1 MMRKTLIVVFT
12 TYVLSHNA
20 MTAPQ
25 QVPGKTVLEGA
36 YTEEQAIRGQAA
48 YTKGCASCHGEDM
61 KGVAGTN
68 AAVLIGDRFLD
79 RWREDDLGELFR
91 FLQISMPSR
100 AASTMTDAAKL
111 DVMAYLL
118 QANKFPAGSSELT
131 SATVDQVLLV
141 GNNGPKPMPNASVVR
156 AVGCLE
162 LMPGNVWTLTHAA
175 EPTPARNTEETTP
188 DELKSSASR
197 PAGRLA
203 FKLPGLDFAIPG
215 VKPGDFKGQKVQVKG
230 NVYRQSGNDRI
241 NVRSLASVA
250 TQCGQ

>member
-1 MMRKTLIVVFT
+1 MRNGPTVFLAIWC
-12 TYVLSHNA
+12 LSIGLQSADAQN
-20 MTAPQ
+20 TI
-25 QVPGKTVLEGA
+25 GKTVLDGA
-36 YTEEQAIRGQAA
+36 YSTEQAARGQVA
-48 YTKGCASCHGEDM
+48 YTKGCASCHGEDL

-68 AAVLIGDRFLD
+68 AAVLVGDRFLD

-100 AASTMTDAAKL
+100 AASTMTDEAKL

-118 QANKFPAGSSELT
+118 QANKFPAGSTELT
-131 SATVDQVLLV
+131 AATADNILLV
-141 GNNGPKPMPNASVVR
+141 GQDGLKPMPNASAVR

-162 LMPGNVWTLTHAA
+162 LAPGSIWTLTHAPELTA
-175 EPTPARNTEETTP
+175 ARNTEETTP

-197 PAGRLA
+197 SSGPLT

-215 VKPGDFKGQKVQVKG
+215 LKPSEFRGHKVQVKG

-241 NVRSLASVA
+241 NVRSLSSI
-250 TQCGQ
+250 TPQCGN

>member
-1 MMRKTLIVVFT
+1 VKGKPLIVPFIT
-12 TYVLSHNA
+12 FLLGHNA
-20 MTAPQ
+20 LGMSQQAPS
-25 QVPGKTVLEGA
+25 KTVLDGA
-36 YTEEQAIRGQAA
+36 YTAEQAARGQSA
-48 YTKGCASCHGEDM
+48 YTKGCASCHGDDM

-118 QANKFPAGSSELT
+118 QANKFPAGQSELT
-131 SATVDQVLLV
+131 TATVDQILLV
-141 GNNGPKPMPNASVVR
+141 GKDGPKPMPNASAVR

-162 LMPGNVWTLTHAA
+162 LMPGNVWTLTHAG

-188 DELKSSASR
+188 DELKSYASH
-197 PAGRLA
+197 PAGPLA

-215 VKPGDFKGQKVQVKG
+215 VKPADFKGQKVQVKG

-250 TQCGQ
+250 SQCAQ

>member
-12 TYVLSHNA
+12 TYVFSHNA
-20 MTAPQ
+20 MSATQ

-48 YTKGCASCHGEDM
+48 YTKGCASCHGEHM

-100 AASTMTDAAKL
+100 AASTMTDGAKL

-118 QANKFPAGSSELT
+118 QANTF
-131 SATVDQVLLV
+131 
-141 GNNGPKPMPNASVVR
+141 
-156 AVGCLE
+156 
-162 LMPGNVWTLTHAA
+162 
-175 EPTPARNTEETTP
+175 
-188 DELKSSASR
+188 
-197 PAGRLA
+197 
-203 FKLPGLDFAIPG
+203 
-215 VKPGDFKGQKVQVKG
+215 
-230 NVYRQSGNDRI
+230 
-241 NVRSLASVA
+241 
-250 TQCGQ
+250 